1 MTNDQHDSL
10 DQRFRCDGRRERIPI
25 TGGTM
30 TKEQFERYFKFENFY
45 SEEDATALFA
55 ACAKLPFERQPTI
68 WKKLR
73 RHQVVS
79 FTERKSA
86 RADYAGPNFELS
98 EAPKELLEFRNR
110 LSAHVGKHI
119 DYMACVS
126 YEDGGDPMDWHS
138 HKEDI
143 GYRAS
148 VYDVSLGAARPFGL
162 RMKDDFITDE
172 NGKRVRR
179 QPLYFDPT
187 PGSLITMSSEAN
199 DLCEHC
205 VPEARSKQ
213 TYGRRI
219 SINCK
224 SVGPRIFCCRKGH
237 AYPPDAVYVGRETKD
252 RRTGEALFPATP
264 FANDARM
271 SIDRF
276 RDYSTCRMRDPGFPP
291 LVENLR
297 NKDLL
302 CWCSGPETAH
312 CHAKVWLE
320 LANQPKEEART
331 V

>member
-1 MTNDQHDSL
+1 
-10 DQRFRCDGRRERIPI
+10 
-25 TGGTM
+25 M
-30 TKEQFERYFKFENFY
+30 TKEQFERYFKFEKDFY
-45 SEEDATALFA
+45 SEEDADTLFA

-79 FTERKSA
+79 FTERTSA
-86 RADYAGPNFELS
+86 RADYVGPNFKLS
-98 EAPKELLEFRNR
+98 EAPKELLEFRDR
-110 LSAHVGKHI
+110 LSTHVGKHI
-119 DYMACVS
+119 NYMACVC
-126 YEDGGDPMDWHS
+126 YEDGRDHMNWHS
-138 HKEDI
+138 HKEDV
-143 GYRAS
+143 GYDAS
-148 VYDVSLGAARPFGL
+148 VYDLSLGAARPFGL

-172 NGKRVRR
+172 NGKRH
-179 QPLYFDPT
+179 QPLYFDAT

-205 VPEARSKQ
+205 VPDARSKQ
-213 TYGRRI
+213 AYGRRI

-252 RRTGEALFPATP
+252 RRTGKVLFPGTP

-276 RDYSTCRMRDPGFPP
+276 RDYSAWRMRDPGFAA

-320 LANQPKEEART
+320 LANQPKEEARLAL
-331 V
+331 

>member
-1 MTNDQHDSL
+1 M
-10 DQRFRCDGRRERIPI
+10 I
-25 TGGTM
+25 
-30 TKEQFERYFKFENFY
+30 KEQFDKYFKFETFY
-45 SEEDATALFA
+45 SEEDAGALFA
-55 ACAKLPFERQPTI
+55 ACAKLPFERRLTK
-68 WKKLR
+68 WNKLK

-79 FTERKSA
+79 FTERFSP
-86 RADYAGPNFELS
+86 RLNEVGPCFKLS
-98 EAPKELLEFRNR
+98 EAPEELQQFRDDLE
-110 LSAHVGKHI
+110 AHAGKHI
-119 DYMACVS
+119 DYMACVL
-126 YEDGGDPMDWHS
+126 YENGLDYMDWHS
-138 HKEDI
+138 HAEDV
-143 GYRAS
+143 GYDAA
-148 VYDVSLGAARPFGL
+148 VYDLSLGAARLFAL
-162 RMKDDFITDE
+162 RMKDDFITTK

-179 QPLYFDPT
+179 HPHYFEAK

-205 VPEARSKQ
+205 VPKAWSKE

-224 SVGPRIFCCRKGH
+224 SVGSRIFCCRKGH

-252 RRTGEALFPATP
+252 RRTGTVLFPGTP

-276 RDYSTCRMRDPGFPP
+276 RDYSTWRMRDPGFAA

-320 LANQPKEEART
+320 LANQAKEEARIAL
-331 V
+331 